1 MNKRLRAVV
10 IGTVQGVGYRYFAM
24 NHAAALSIVGYVR
37 NLLDGNV
44 EVVAE
49 GGHEDLEQF
58 LSLLERGPSGALVR
72 EVVAV
77 WLPATGEFY
86 DFGVRY

>member
-1 MNKRLRAVV
+1 VVKRIRAVV

-24 NHAAALSIVGYVR
+24 MRAKGLGIVGYVQ
-37 NLLDGNV
+37 NNPDGNV

-49 GGHEDLEQF
+49 GEENDLESF
-58 LSLLERGPSGALVR
+58 VAALKRGPSGAYVR

-77 WLPATGEFY
+77 RLPATGEFY
-86 DFGVRY
+86 DFSVRH